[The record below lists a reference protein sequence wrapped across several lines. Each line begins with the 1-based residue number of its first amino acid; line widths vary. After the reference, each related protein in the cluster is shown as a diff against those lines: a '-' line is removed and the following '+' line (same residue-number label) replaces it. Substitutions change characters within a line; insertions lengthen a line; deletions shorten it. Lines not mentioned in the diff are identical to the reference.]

1 MGIVVSLT
9 ELTNSDTC
17 ILSQVKLQC
26 KGQRLMQPRGLQRN
40 VHVSLS
46 WTLTR
51 LQHFCNRLLVIENR
65 LKEDRQILLVEN
77 DENSI
82 DR

>member
-1 MGIVVSLT
+1 MLKGFCKGAERDETGTLG
-9 ELTNSDTC
+9 DTC

-26 KGQRLMQPRGLQRN
+26 KGQRLMQPRGCN

-51 LQHFCNRLLVIENR
+51 LQHFCNEYWPSKTGSKKIF
-65 LKEDRQILLVEN
+65 K
-77 DENSI
+77 SY
-82 DR
+82 